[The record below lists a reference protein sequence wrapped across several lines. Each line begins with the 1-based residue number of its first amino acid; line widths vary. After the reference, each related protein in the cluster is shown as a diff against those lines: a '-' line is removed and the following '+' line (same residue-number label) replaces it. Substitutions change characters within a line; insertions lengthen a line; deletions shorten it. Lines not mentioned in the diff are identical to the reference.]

1 MGIEHW
7 SDPPKPAF
15 CQVIFARALSGKDAE
30 DFGRFGADAEKGLAA
45 HPTECS
51 GGTLLLLC
59 VRHQLNTEANFGDVY
74 RREKDRRMFCEDV
87 DIRSTEFALLDS
99 NPQAGVNQEP
109 HGLRSALSVLPLPL
123 FAWLMAFTSASAVLS
138 SSVR

>member
-1 MGIEHW
+1 MFTG
-7 SDPPKPAF
+7 
-15 CQVIFARALSGKDAE
+15 
-30 DFGRFGADAEKGLAA
+30 
-45 HPTECS
+45 
-51 GGTLLLLC
+51 
-59 VRHQLNTEANFGDVY
+59 
-74 RREKDRRMFCEDV
+74 EKDRRMFCDDV